1 MADAHEPVLAREALD
16 RLAVRPD
23 GRYVDATYGRGGH
36 ARRILERLD
45 GRGRLWVAD
54 RDPDACAHARAA
66 LGADPR
72 VAVVEDTFMNLPRV
86 LAGAVPAR
94 GLDGLLLDLGV
105 SSAQLD
111 APERGFSFRLDGPLD
126 MRMSRRGPTAADW
139 LARAPAREIADVLRQ
154 FGEERRAG
162 RIARAIAAAREER
175 PLATT
180 AQLAAAIAGAAPAAG
195 TRLHPATRSFQ
206 AIRIFL
212 NRELEELRAL
222 LAAAPGLLAAG
233 GRLVAISF
241 HSLEDRL
248 VKGFLR
254 ERAAPP
260 AVSRHRPAPDDF
272 RPEFEVFPL
281 LRPGAAEVA
290 ANPRARSARLRA
302 ARRLA

>member
-1 MADAHEPVLAREALD
+1 MADAHEPVLARAAID

-45 GRGRLWVAD
+45 ERGRLWVAD
-54 RDPDACAHARAA
+54 RDPEACAHARAA
-66 LGADPR
+66 LGGDPR
-72 VAVVEDTFMNLPRV
+72 VTVVEASFAQLPRV
-86 LAGAVPAR
+86 LADAAPAR
-94 GLDGLLLDLGV
+94 GLDGLLLDLGL

-139 LARAPAREIADVLRQ
+139 LARASAREIAAVLRR
-154 FGEERRAG
+154 FGEERRAA
-162 RIARAIAAAREER
+162 RIARAIVAARTER

-180 AQLAAAIAGAAPAAG
+180 AQLAAVIAAAAPGGGA
-195 TRLHPATRSFQ
+195 RRHPATRSFQ
-206 AIRIFL
+206 AIRISL

-233 GRLVAISF
+233 ARLAVISF

-248 VKGFLR
+248 VKRFLR

-260 AVSRHRPAPDDF
+260 AVSRHRPAPDF
-272 RPEFEVFPL
+272 RPQFEVLPL
-281 LRPGAAEVA
+281 LRPDAAEVA

>member
-45 GRGRLWVAD
+45 GRGRLWGAD

-72 VAVVEDTFMNLPRV
+72 VAVVEDSFMNLPRR

-139 LARAPAREIADVLRQ
+139 LARAPAREIAAVLRR
-154 FGEERRAG
+154 FGEERHAG
-162 RIARAIAAAREER
+162 RIARAIVAARAER

-180 AQLAAAIAGAAPAAG
+180 AQLAAAIAGAAPASA

-233 GRLVAISF
+233 ARLVAISF

-248 VKGFLR
+248 VKNFLR

-260 AVSRHRPAPDDF
+260 AVSRHRPAPDF
-272 RPEFEVFPL
+272 RPEFEAFPL
-281 LRPGAAEVA
+281 LRPGAAELA

>member
-1 MADAHEPVLAREALD
+1 MADAHEPVLARAAID

-45 GRGRLWVAD
+45 ERGRLWVAD
-54 RDPDACAHARAA
+54 RDPEACAHARAV
-66 LGADPR
+66 LGGDPR
-72 VAVVEDTFMNLPRV
+72 VTVVETSFAQLPRV
-86 LAGAVPAR
+86 LADAAPAR

-139 LARAPAREIADVLRQ
+139 LARASAREIAAVLRQ
-154 FGEERRAG
+154 FGEERRAA
-162 RIARAIAAAREER
+162 RIARAIVAARTER

-180 AQLAAAIAGAAPAAG
+180 AQLAAVIAAAAPGGGA
-195 TRLHPATRSFQ
+195 RLHPATRSFQ

-233 GRLVAISF
+233 ARLAVISF

-248 VKGFLR
+248 VKRFLR

-260 AVSRHRPAPDDF
+260 AVSRHRPAPDF
-272 RPEFEVFPL
+272 RPQFEVLPL
-281 LRPGAAEVA
+281 LRPDAAGVA

>member
-1 MADAHEPVLAREALD
+1 MAGAHEPVLAREAVE
-16 RLAVRPD
+16 RLAVRPG

-45 GRGRLWVAD
+45 GSGRLWVAD
-54 RDPDACAHARAA
+54 RDPEACAHARDA
-66 LGADPR
+66 LGGDPR
-72 VAVVEDTFMNLPRV
+72 VAVVEASFVNLPRV
-86 LAGAVPAR
+86 LAGAAPAR

-126 MRMSRRGPTAADW
+126 MRLSRRGPTAADW
-139 LARAPAREIADVLRQ
+139 LARAPAREIAGVLKK
-154 FGEERRAG
+154 FGEERRAA
-162 RIARAIAAAREER
+162 RIARAIVAARGEA

-180 AQLAAAIAGAAPAAG
+180 ARLAAVIAAAAPAAG
-195 TRLHPATRSFQ
+195 ARLHPATRSFQ

-233 GRLVAISF
+233 GRLAVISF

-248 VKGFLR
+248 VKRFLR
-254 ERAAPP
+254 ARSEPP
-260 AVSRHRPAPDDF
+260 AVSRHRPAPDF

-281 LRPGAAEVA
+281 LRPGAAETA